1 MKISN
6 STERL
11 LVVDDEKNIR
21 AVLKEG
27 LEAHAYNVQEAASA
41 EDALRLIER
50 QSFDLVLLDLR
61 MPGMDGLELLTH
73 IHERSPQTIIIML
86 TAYATLDSAVQAL
99 RQGAYDYL
107 TKPASIPQIVESV
120 ERGLIK
126 KREEARRNQVI
137 SQLEQT
143 LADLKRETLAT
154 QAPIDLNSRFVHTET
169 LMIDRSKRIVVR
181 GDQSISLSAT
191 EFDLLDYL
199 VQHADRL
206 VTSREIVKEIQGYDL
221 AEEDARPLIRVHIQR
236 LRQKLEDDLEN
247 PRYVLNVRGRGY
259 RFVG

>member
-1 MKISN
+1 MTN
-6 STERL
+6 AAEHL

-21 AVLKEG
+21 VVLKEA
-27 LEAHAYNVQEAASA
+27 LQAQQYHVEEAASG
-41 EDALRLIER
+41 EEALRLMDNR
-50 QSFDLVLLDLR
+50 AFDLVLLDLR
-61 MPGMDGLELLTH
+61 MPGMDGIELLTQ
-73 IHERSPQTIIIML
+73 IHERYPQTIIIML

-107 TKPASIPQIVESV
+107 TKPASIPLIIESV
-120 ERGLIK
+120 ERGLAK
-126 KREEARRNQVI
+126 KREEARRTQVI

-143 LADLKRETLAT
+143 LAELKRESLTT
-154 QAPIDLNSRFVHTET
+154 QTPTDLSSRFVQTQT
-169 LMIDRSKRIVVR
+169 LMIDRGKRFVVR
-181 GDQSISLSAT
+181 GDQPLSLSAT

-206 VTSREIVKEIQGYDL
+206 VTAREIVKEIQGYDL
-221 AEEDARPLIRVHIQR
+221 AEEDARPLVRVHIQR
-236 LRQKLEDDLEN
+236 LRTKLEDDPEN